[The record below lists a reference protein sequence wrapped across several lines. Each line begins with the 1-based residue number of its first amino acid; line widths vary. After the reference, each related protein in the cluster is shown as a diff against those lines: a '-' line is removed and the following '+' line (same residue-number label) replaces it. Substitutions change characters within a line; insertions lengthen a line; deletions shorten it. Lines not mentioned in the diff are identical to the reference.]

1 MATCEALAVALG
13 LLVALTYGTGDF
25 LGGIASKRNPPS
37 SVVAVS
43 QSVGLLIMVALVL
56 IDGSPIRWDDAARGA
71 AAGSVGLIGVI
82 LLYRGLANGT
92 MSVFAPITAVGA
104 GVLPLVWGLLI
115 GERPSALALVGAAIA
130 LVAVALV
137 STADAVEDRSATRA
151 DVALA
156 LVAGAAFGTVFVLLG
171 STDDSSGMWPVLAA
185 RVASVM
191 IVTTVVLASRRPY
204 RPATG
209 TLRVVAG
216 AGALDA
222 GANALY
228 LLATREGLLSVVSV
242 LSALYPAATIVL
254 ARAFLHERMN
264 RVQLA
269 GIALALTGVVLIA
282 AG

>member
-1 MATCEALAVALG
+1 MAVALG

-25 LGGIASKRNPPS
+25 LGGLSAKRNPPTA
-37 SVVAVS
+37 VVAVS
-43 QSVGLLIMVALVL
+43 QAFGLVIMIVLVVV
-56 IDGSPIRWDDAARGA
+56 DGSPFSGRDFGLGA
-71 AAGSVGLIGVI
+71 AAGTVGLAGVV

-104 GVLPLVWGLLI
+104 GVLPLAWGLVE
-115 GERPSALALVGAAIA
+115 GERPSALALAGVAAS

-137 STADAVEDRSATRA
+137 STADAVDDRSATRT

-171 STDDSSGMWPVLAA
+171 ETSSDSGMWPVLGA
-185 RVASVM
+185 RTASVAL
-191 IVTTVVLASRRPY
+191 VTTFVLASRRPY
-204 RPATG
+204 RPAPG
-209 TLRVVAG
+209 TMRTVAG
-216 AGALDA
+216 AGVLDA

-228 LLATREGLLSVVSV
+228 LLATREGLLSLVSV
-242 LSALYPAATIVL
+242 LSSLYPAATIVL

-264 RVQLA
+264 RIQLA
-269 GIALALTGVVLIA
+269 GIALALTGVALIA